1 VEKLMWAKLKFFHA
15 GISPREFRKTRTSDI
30 LEIMEI
36 ENAREEKIE
45 RERKMQ
51 EKMNKL
57 KW

>member
-1 VEKLMWAKLKFFHA
+1 MWAKLKFFHA